1 MWGASVSAQ
10 QSTSVNGDLLLSV
23 LDESSVRIFDSMKG
37 SEEVKGGLG
46 RGPEGVVG
54 LLGLVVPMLGY
65 RF

>member
-1 MWGASVSAQ
+1 
-10 QSTSVNGDLLLSV
+10 VNGDLLLSV

>member
-1 MWGASVSAQ
+1 MGSLGIGSA
-10 QSTSVNGDLLLSV
+10 VDFGERGPLLSV